1 MDTSEYPPAVDL
13 RNITMTFRGHVTAVD
28 DVSLRVNQGEVVALL
43 GPNGAGKTTLID
55 TALALQRPT
64 TGEAQLLGMGPE
76 DAKRRGLVG
85 VVNQTGALPADY
97 KVAQLLEMFRGFY
110 EAPLAI
116 DEVIAL
122 AHLESLESRR
132 IGKLSGGEQQRLR
145 LALALVPDPMIL
157 FLDEPTAGMDP
168 TARQE
173 FWRVMERATVNGK
186 TIIFA
191 THYLA
196 EVESFAKRTVIM
208 RDGKVVADAA
218 TSDLLRQGLG
228 ELTIQI
234 PSDSYEDIRD
244 DLTRPGWECSWSSG
258 TLTMHGRDLDDAARI
273 LLKAEGARNLRITD
287 SSLEDIFT
295 EFASETAVLPQPQPA
310 GSDAR

>member
-1 MDTSEYPPAVDL
+1 
-13 RNITMTFRGHVTAVD
+13 MTFRGHVTAVD

-116 DEVIAL
+116 AEVIAL

-196 EVESFAKRTVIM
+196 EAESFAKRTVIM

-244 DLTRPGWECSWSSG
+244 DLTHPGWECSWSSG

-273 LLKAEGARNLRITD
+273 LLNAEGARNLRITD

-295 EFASETAVLPQPQPA
+295 EFASETAVLPQPQPT
-310 GSDAR
+310 GSDAK